1 MQLCPM
7 GLARRSGLLFANG
20 PQPRVGRRLFEAGHR
35 IARTRKPRKTWLA
48 TTQWMNDLDG
58 RCTKNPWVHSLKNAK
73 DIKAWMATFVV
84 PKSVVYGT
92 VGGEGEAANMNA
104 KRNRRVALYVRV
116 STDQQTIK
124 NQERELQAVA
134 ERHGWQ
140 VVAVFKDQG
149 ISGAK
154 GRDGRPG
161 LDKLLQAV
169 ARKEVDM
176 VAAWS
181 VDRLGR
187 SLQDLVHILQELHAK
202 GVDLFLH
209 QQGLDTSTPSGRAMF
224 QMLGVFAEFERA
236 IIRER
241 VMAGLARA
249 KADGTRLGRPAAI
262 ADDAA
267 KVRAIRAARGAGK
280 SIRAI
285 AREYGVG
292 IGTVSR
298 LTA

>member
-1 MQLCPM
+1 
-7 GLARRSGLLFANG
+7 
-20 PQPRVGRRLFEAGHR
+20 
-35 IARTRKPRKTWLA
+35 
-48 TTQWMNDLDG
+48 
-58 RCTKNPWVHSLKNAK
+58 
-73 DIKAWMATFVV
+73 
-84 PKSVVYGT
+84 
-92 VGGEGEAANMNA
+92 MNA
-104 KRNRRVALYVRV
+104 KRIKRVALYVRV
-116 STDQQTIK
+116 STDHQTIR

-169 ARKEVDM
+169 ARKEVNM

-202 GVDLFLH
+202 GVDVFLH

-224 QMLGVFAEFERA
+224 QMLGVFAEFERSM
-236 IIRER
+236 IRER
-241 VMAGLARA
+241 VMALA
-249 KADGTRLGRPAAI
+249 
-262 ADDAA
+262 
-267 KVRAIRAARGAGK
+267 
-280 SIRAI
+280 
-285 AREYGVG
+285 
-292 IGTVSR
+292 
-298 LTA
+298 

>member
-1 MQLCPM
+1 
-7 GLARRSGLLFANG
+7 
-20 PQPRVGRRLFEAGHR
+20 
-35 IARTRKPRKTWLA
+35 
-48 TTQWMNDLDG
+48 
-58 RCTKNPWVHSLKNAK
+58 
-73 DIKAWMATFVV
+73 
-84 PKSVVYGT
+84 
-92 VGGEGEAANMNA
+92 MNA

-169 ARKEVDM
+169 ARKEVNM

-249 KADGTRLGRPAAI
+249 KADGTRLGRPATV

-267 KVRAIRAARGAGK
+267 KVRAIRAARAAGK
-280 SIRAI
+280 SIRDHCTRAGSWHRDGL
-285 AREYGVG
+285 APYG
-292 IGTVSR
+292 IGRRRCRENNSTISAVYR
-298 LTA
+298 GNRARQPAPWRRPVELAPADATLRGKIFAL